1 MPLVTLNLTDHAHL
15 VYRRLALTRSASETV
30 SIFLESLDQQAK
42 RRAERR
48 EEGLRVARAILK
60 QFGDAAWSQYAVDGT
75 IPAGLV
81 IE

>member
-1 MPLVTLNLTDHAHL
+1 MPLVTLNLTDRANL
-15 VYRRLALTRSASETV
+15 VYRRLVLTRSASETV

-48 EEGLRVARAILK
+48 QEGLRVSRAILK
-60 QFGDAAWSQYAVDGT
+60 QFGDVAWSQYAVDGT
-75 IPAGLV
+75 IPDGLV